1 MLKAFKRVVS
11 KPAKMTYNKETLIN
25 QIYKL
30 DYEAK
35 ENLISVLG
43 IHDAF
48 SRIIIKPSTTVN
60 LGGGKSFNTVPEYAQ
75 WYSMDDIDSQGA
87 YFSCD
92 STNRLSA
99 KALVEYCE
107 ANNMISGLIKAL
119 HYY

>member
-11 KPAKMTYNKETLIN
+11 KPSKMTYEKQTLIN
-25 QIYKL
+25 QVYKL
-30 DYEAK
+30 DYDTK

-43 IHDAF
+43 IYDAF
-48 SRIIIKPSTTVN
+48 SRIIIKPSTKVN

-75 WYSMDDIDSQGA
+75 WCSMDNIDSQGD
-87 YFSCD
+87 YYSRD
-92 STNRLSA
+92 SINKLSA